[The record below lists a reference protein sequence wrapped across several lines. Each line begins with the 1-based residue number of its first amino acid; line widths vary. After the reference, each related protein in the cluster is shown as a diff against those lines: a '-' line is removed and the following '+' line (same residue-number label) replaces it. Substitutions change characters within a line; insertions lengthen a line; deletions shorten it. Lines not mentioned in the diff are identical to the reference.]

1 MRERQEAL
9 AKFRE
14 SLSRPLTE
22 RFYEEDELIDYFDFA
37 SDFNDDYLRM
47 EALIC
52 AARFYP
58 NSEEL
63 LQRKAIFYSQYSDEV
78 MDKCVEDHPKSTGVI
93 WDVMRAK
100 NACIESAQE
109 QIDTLDTILA
119 SYDQFTDEEIIQF
132 VGLATSYEQLQW
144 LKDHV
149 EILRKKAIFPAV
161 LLYEVASAAEMS
173 DDTDYAIQL
182 LEELTEL
189 EPFNP
194 DFWVVLSKEYVQIQ
208 QFEKGLSAL
217 EYAIAIDPENADT
230 LSLKAKLLFMMGG
243 DKDEIITLTKRIE
256 ELDGMNR
263 EMLRLVGVIYQSI
276 GENPRAIEI
285 YERFIHRHP
294 EQSNDILLD
303 MIPFAPEDTDVI
315 LDRIYSINKNLNDWL
330 SWAEEYEFMGA
341 TSVAAALLNTFCRN
355 AHVFD
360 PPFAMVELSF
370 RLGLFELTNL
380 LLSYYLRHGDNPI
393 QNTTKKQNM
402 EGGDKNNL
410 VFYTI
415 LLITKLKLGKMSDVA
430 MLAHEIKRHDFSST
444 IPNVKDRLTIL
455 GFSKIID
462 NIIGVFYQHGT
473 NYSWDTFDPFGFWND
488 GQGTSESDE
497 KSSDQKKII

>member
-1 MRERQEAL
+1 MEEEGINMRERQEAL
-9 AKFRE
+9 AKFRK

-22 RFYEEDELIDYFDFA
+22 RYYEEDELIDYFDFA

-100 NACIESAQE
+100 NADIESPQE
-109 QIDTLDTILA
+109 QVDTLNAILA
-119 SYDQFTDEEIIQF
+119 SCDQFTDEEIIQF
-132 VGLATSYEQLQW
+132 VGLAASYEQMQW
-144 LKDHV
+144 LKDHL

-161 LLYEVASAAEMS
+161 LIYEVASAAEMS

-194 DFWVVLSKEYVQIQ
+194 DFWVVLSKEYVQSQ
-208 QFEKGLSAL
+208 QLDKGLSAL

-243 DKDEIITLTKRIE
+243 NKDEIMTLAKRIE

-263 EMLRLVGVIYQSI
+263 EILRLMGIIYQSR
-276 GENPRAIEI
+276 GETPRAIEA
-285 YERFIHRHP
+285 YERFMHRHP
-294 EQSNDILLD
+294 EQSNDMLLD
-303 MIPFAPEDTDVI
+303 MITFAPEDTEVI
-315 LDRIYSINKNLNDWL
+315 LDRIYSMDNNADDWL

-341 TSVAAALLNTFCRN
+341 KAIAAAVLTTFCKN
-355 AHVFD
+355 SHVFD
-360 PPFAMVELSF
+360 PPFAMVELAF
-370 RLGLFELTNL
+370 RLGMFELTDL
-380 LLSYYLRHGDNPI
+380 LIGYYLRHGNNPM
-393 QNTTKKQNM
+393 QSLTKKQNL
-402 EGGDKNNL
+402 EGSDKNNL
-410 VFYTI
+410 VFYAI

-430 MLAHEIKRHDFSST
+430 MLTHEIKQYDFSST
-444 IPNVKDRLTIL
+444 VPNVRDRLTIL
-455 GFSKIID
+455 GFSKLIE
-462 NIIGVFYQHGT
+462 NIISILYQQGA
-473 NYSWDTFDPFGFWND
+473 NYSWDKFDPFGFWDD
-488 GQGTSESDE
+488 GQEASGSEE
-497 KSSDQKKII
+497 RQ

>member
-22 RFYEEDELIDYFDFA
+22 RYYEEDELIDYFDFA

-78 MDKCVEDHPKSTGVI
+78 MDKCVADHPQSTGVI

-100 NACIESAQE
+100 NADFISEQE
-109 QIDTLDTILA
+109 QIETLDTILEN
-119 SYDQFTDEEIIQF
+119 YDQFTDEEVIQF
-132 VGLATSYEQLQW
+132 VGLASSYDQLPW
-144 LKDHV
+144 LKEHLGT
-149 EILRKKAIFPAV
+149 LRKKAIFPAV
-161 LLYEVASAAEMS
+161 LLYEVASAAEMA

-208 QFEKGLSAL
+208 QLDKGLSAL
-217 EYAIAIDPENADT
+217 EYAIAIEPDNADT
-230 LSLKAKLLFMMGG
+230 LSLKAKLLFMMGEG
-243 DKDEIITLTKRIE
+243 NKDEIIDLTKRIE

-263 EMLRLVGVIYQSI
+263 EILRLLGIIYQSR
-276 GENPRAIEI
+276 GETPRAIDA
-285 YERFIHRHP
+285 YERFMHRHP
-294 EQSNDILLD
+294 EQSSDMLLD
-303 MIPFAPEDTDVI
+303 MITFAPESTDRI
-315 LDRIYSINKNLNDWL
+315 LDRIYALDNNVVDWL
-330 SWAEEYEFMGA
+330 SWAEEYEYMGA
-341 TSVAAALLNTFCRN
+341 KSIAAALLTRYCRN
-355 AHVFD
+355 SHEFD
-360 PPFAMVELSF
+360 PPFAMVELAF
-370 RLGLFELTNL
+370 RLGLFELTDL
-380 LLSYYLRHGDNPI
+380 LIGYYLRHGDNPMLTG
-393 QNTTKKQNM
+393 TTKQNL
-402 EGGDKNNL
+402 EGSDKNNL

-430 MLAHEIKRHDFSST
+430 MLTHEIRRHDFAST
-444 IPNVKDRLTIL
+444 VPNVKDRLTIL
-455 GFSKIID
+455 GFSKIIE
-462 NIIGVFYQHGT
+462 NIISVLYQHGA
-473 NYSWDTFDPFGFWND
+473 NYSWDTFDPFGFWDD
-488 GQGTSESDE
+488 GQAATETKE
-497 KSSDQKKII
+497 KQ